1 MNKTKKQRKQWWNSL
16 TPEQQEDYIEHKQEL
31 KAKKRQT
38 SPITNKYPE
47 PIITAENRAEWEKKI
62 LSKNPWMTEKRM
74 YLDDRDEMSSC
85 EPLLDEDYQHMTS
98 ITTKDYTKGI
108 FKETG

>member
-1 MNKTKKQRKQWWNSL
+1 MRQTDKQLAQINGLTNKQFRSKYKVQSKAKRQRWWNSL

-31 KAKKRQT
+31 KAKKRAT
-38 SPITNKYPE
+38 TPITNKYPE

-62 LSKNPWMTEKRM
+62 LSKNPWM
-74 YLDDRDEMSSC
+74 
-85 EPLLDEDYQHMTS
+85 Q
-98 ITTKDYTKGI
+98 KGI